1 MPCERNFFLL
11 AGNNRTV
18 SVRNEGPGVS
28 LADREISTDTEL
40 LQRATHG
47 DEAAFQLLYQR
58 HCAVVYRFAYR
69 LLGTEAAAEDV
80 AHDCFMALLRRPD
93 AFDPRRASLRTYLL
107 AAARN
112 LAFKQFRRN
121 GHELLVEE
129 WPDEPAGP
137 EELNPLRQL
146 LAAEAAAEVR
156 RAVLLLPPLQREALI
171 LFEYEELS
179 LSEVA
184 HITGADVNTIKA
196 RLHRARQSLK
206 RELTAYWQPAV
217 VVGA

>member
-1 MPCERNFFLL
+1 
-11 AGNNRTV
+11 
-18 SVRNEGPGVS
+18 VS

-40 LQRATHG
+40 LRRATQEG
-47 DEAAFQLLYQR
+47 DEAAFQLLYRR

-69 LLGTEAAAEDV
+69 LLGAEAAAEDV
-80 AHDCFMALLRRPD
+80 AHDCFMALLRRPA

-121 GHELLVEE
+121 GHELLLEE
-129 WPDEPAGP
+129 WPEEPVGP
-137 EELNPLRQL
+137 EGLDPLGQL
-146 LAAEAAAEVR
+146 LAEEAAGEVR
-156 RAVLLLPPLQREALI
+156 RAVLRLPPLQREALI

-179 LSEVA
+179 LAEVA
-184 HITGADVNTIKA
+184 QITGADMNTIKA
-196 RLHRARQSLK
+196 RLYRARQSLK

-217 VVGA
+217 VAGSVG